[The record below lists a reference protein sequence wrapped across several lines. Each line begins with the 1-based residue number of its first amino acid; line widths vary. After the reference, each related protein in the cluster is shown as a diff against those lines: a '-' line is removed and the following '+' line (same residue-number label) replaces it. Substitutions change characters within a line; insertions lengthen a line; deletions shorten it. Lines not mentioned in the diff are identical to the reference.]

1 MLNIKTSHMKTIYL
15 IATFMFI
22 SMAGWSQDLQK
33 GRILPAQM
41 SSGELKDSTCIIK
54 IDDAIGKG
62 EYYIFTTDIDKAL
75 DLYVVKKEKTYFIVK
90 SRTSKDGVFDYVVY
104 VKRIINTENS
114 KDVNETKV
122 SK

>member
-1 MLNIKTSHMKTIYL
+1 MKKILL
-15 IATFMFI
+15 ISAFLFI
-22 SMAGWSQDLQK
+22 SFAGWSQDLK
-33 GRILPAQM
+33 KDRILPAQM
-41 SSGELKDSTCIIK
+41 SSGELKDSTCIIT

-104 VKRIINTENS
+104 VKRLINIENPKGVDNS
-114 KDVNETKV
+114 KV